1 MFIGR
6 NVEDDPF
13 EDYHREYSSVCT
25 TADEYRSTL
34 DYIFLHHP
42 EIRECF
48 SKLNDV
54 VDLGAGRGGSVKIIA
69 KFCPNAFIT
78 AVDDVTPL
86 FEETIRDVGAGRIA
100 QVISSA
106 RNFLRISQK
115 EFDGIFMFRSHPDL
129 LKYDDIPLLATKLKK
144 GGLFVRIA
152 PEGTRPYPFERLFEP
167 VYVTEDRFS
176 PREIWK
182 KK

>member
-6 NVEDDPF
+6 NIEDDPF
-13 EDYHREYSSVCT
+13 EDYHK
-25 TADEYRSTL
+25 EYRSVCNTAEEYRETL

-42 EIRECF
+42 EIREYLLT
-48 SKLNDV
+48 LNDV
-54 VDLGAGRGGSVKIIA
+54 VDLGAGRGGSAKIIA
-69 KFCPNAFIT
+69 KVCPNAFIT

-86 FEETIRDVGAGRIA
+86 FEETIRDVGADRIV
-100 QVISSA
+100 QIISSA
-106 RNFLRISQK
+106 RTFLRLSEK
-115 EFDGIFMFRSHPDL
+115 EFDGFFMFRSHPDL
-129 LKYDDIPLLATKLKK
+129 LRYDDIPLLTSKLKK

-152 PEGTRPYPFERLFEP
+152 PEGSRPYPLERLFEP
-167 VYVTEDRFS
+167 VYVTEDPFS